1 MILYTNIQNS
11 ASRAQILKK
20 AAEYIQF
27 MRRKNNAHQQDIDDL
42 RRQNNVLE
50 TQIRLLEKARA
61 SGNLLEAHELGI
73 GIKSEGSSHD
83 TDSSD
88 GEGTTRRVKKLK
100 INSTNS

>member
-1 MILYTNIQNS
+1 MFICSLVFLIIS
-11 ASRAQILKK
+11 
-20 AAEYIQF
+20 
-27 MRRKNNAHQQDIDDL
+27 
-42 RRQNNVLE
+42 V
-50 TQIRLLEKARA
+50 RLLEKARA

-100 INSTNS
+100 INSSNS